1 MKLISLKLCNF
12 RQFYGRTPEIFLAS
26 GDQNTTVIHGN
37 NGAGKTTLLNA
48 FTWVLYEQF
57 TAAFAASEQL
67 VNKQALAETP
77 VGGSVECAVE
87 LIFEHSRKS
96 YQLKRRCYARKLA
109 QGLEYTPTQLFML
122 VAGDD
127 GRWLPPMQ
135 QPEDIIGQILPES
148 LHRYFFFDGERIDH
162 LLRDEKRGEIAEAT
176 KVLLG
181 IRVLERGMEHLKKA
195 KRTLEAEL
203 RAIGDLEVQTLLLAK
218 QRLEETRDRATLR
231 QQEITQELTQQG
243 KLKTTLSTRLM
254 ELGGAKELQNLKNEL
269 EAKAK
274 GLRGDLLQAKQKIQQ
289 AISSQGYA
297 IFLGD
302 AIAKCNAMIQ
312 NLRQTGELPAG
323 IKQQFVQE
331 LLARQKCICGTE
343 LLPQTSPY
351 QQVEQWREKAGIA
364 QIEENAI
371 RLEAKV
377 QEVDSQ
383 TTQFWRNIDEAQD
396 KISQDRLELAQVENH
411 LDELKE
417 KLRTYPDID
426 IQNLQKQL
434 DATEAIIRRL
444 TLEQGANQQEITR
457 LNTEIVTQEKQL
469 AKQQLQEDQQNLAQ
483 RRIQATQAS
492 IEQITAIKQQIE
504 QQFRQA
510 LETKV
515 QEIFASI
522 SFTPYLPQLN
532 ERYELTLTETT
543 KGVSSQVPA
552 STGENQIL
560 SLSFIGGIID
570 RVREWSEKNTLIG
583 HDSSTFP
590 IIMDSPFGSLDEIYR
605 RHVAQVIPKLA
616 NQLVVLVTKT
626 QWRGEVAE
634 EMQDYIGKQYILV
647 YHSPKPDCNEDEIKI
662 NGVAYPLV
670 KFSDSEFEYTEL
682 VEVSKPCP
690 S

>member
-26 GDQNTTVIHGN
+26 GESNTTVIHGN
-37 NGAGKTTLLNA
+37 NGAGKTSLLNA
-48 FTWVLYEQF
+48 FTWVMYEQF

-67 VNKQALAETP
+67 VNKRALGETP

-87 LIFEHSRKS
+87 IIFEHRSKS
-96 YQLKRRCYARKLA
+96 YQLKRRCYGRKLE
-109 QGLEYTPTQLFML
+109 QGVDYTPTQLFML

-181 IRVLERGMEHLKKA
+181 IRILERGMEHLKKA
-195 KRTLEAEL
+195 RRTLEGEL
-203 RAIGDLEVQTLLLAK
+203 RAIGDLEVQTILLAK
-218 QRLEETRDRATLR
+218 NRLEEERDRATLR
-231 QQEITQELTQQG
+231 HQEITQELAQQSE
-243 KLKTTLSTRLM
+243 LKTTLSTRLM

-274 GLRGDLLQAKQKIQQ
+274 SLRDHLIQAKQAIQQ
-289 AISSQGYA
+289 SISTQGYA
-297 IFLGD
+297 IFLSDTVATFNG
-302 AIAKCNAMIQ
+302 IIQ

-323 IKQQFVQE
+323 IKQRFVQE
-331 LLARQKCICGTE
+331 LLARQRCICGTE
-343 LLPQTSPY
+343 LLPGSPSY
-351 QQVEQWREKAGIA
+351 QQVAEWREKAGIA
-364 QIEENAI
+364 NIEENAI

-377 QEVDSQ
+377 REMDAQNTKFWQSIDQAQE
-383 TTQFWRNIDEAQD
+383 
-396 KISQDRLELAQVENH
+396 KISQSRTELAQVENR
-411 LDELKE
+411 LDEIKQ
-417 KLRTYPDID
+417 KLRTYPDFD
-426 IQNLQKQL
+426 IQNLQKKL
-434 DATEAIIRRL
+434 DTTEAAIRSL
-444 TLEQGANQQEITR
+444 TLEQGANQQERTR
-457 LNTEIVTQEKQL
+457 LADEIVTQDKQL
-469 AKQQLQEDQQNLAQ
+469 AKQQLKENQQNLAQ

-492 IEQITAIKQQIE
+492 IEQIAAIKQQIE
-504 QQFRQA
+504 QQFRQG

-515 QEIFASI
+515 QEIFTSI

-532 ERYELTLTETT
+532 ERYELSLIETT
-543 KGVSSQVPA
+543 GGIATNVAA

-570 RVREWSEKNTLIG
+570 RVREWSQQNTLIG

-605 RHVAQVIPKLA
+605 RHVANVIPSLA

-634 EMQDYIGKQYILV
+634 EMQRYIGKEYVLV
-647 YHSPKPDCNEDEIKI
+647 YHSPKPDCTEDEIEI
-662 NGVAYPLV
+662 NGVFYPLV
-670 KFSDSEFEYTEL
+670 KFSKSEFEYTEL
-682 VEVSKPCP
+682 VEVS
-690 S
+690 